1 MENFNDIIKSG
12 KLTLVDFYATWCG
25 PCKMLAPI
33 MEEVSK
39 TNTVYKM
46 DTDNNMDLAQE
57 FGIMSIPCVILFKD
71 GKEVKRSV
79 GLVSKEDIEAMKNQE
94 TNSFFV
100 L

>member
-1 MENFNDIIKSG
+1 MVNEINEESFQTKVRESKG
-12 KLTLVDFYATWCG
+12 FVYVDFYATWCG

-39 TNTVYKM
+39 TNIVYKM

-71 GKEVKRSV
+71 GEEVKRSV
-79 GLVSKEDIEAMKNQE
+79 GLVSKEDIEAMKN
-94 TNSFFV
+94 
-100 L
+100 